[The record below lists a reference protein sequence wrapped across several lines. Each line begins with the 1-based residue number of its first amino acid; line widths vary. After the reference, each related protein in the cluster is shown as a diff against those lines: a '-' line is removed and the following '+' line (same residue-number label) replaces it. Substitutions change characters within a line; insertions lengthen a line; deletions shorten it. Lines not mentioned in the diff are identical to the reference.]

1 VDKEYS
7 RNLGQEIGIE
17 LVTRDASNDTQDDTV
32 MVHNVTDI
40 PVVDG
45 NADDPCWSRTD
56 WQEIGQTWMP
66 YDAFVLSDDFTG
78 RYKCVWNKDSSR
90 IYFLVEIKDDA
101 LVDGYQLGNGD
112 YYKYDVLE
120 LFVDEDNSGGM
131 HRIDQ
136 GSQNAENAFAY
147 HMNVDF
153 PGIGNTTSELRAM
166 DQFQGTQIKNYSD
179 HLPEFVL
186 KQYSHENIYEFSLE
200 LYSDDFDVANPEDS
214 RVTLTENKYIGFSMA
229 YCDNDDPD
237 EYPKTRDNFF
247 GSVEVAHQD
256 SNNHW
261 LNADDF
267 GTMKLV
273 DTTSTNAIANRDKH
287 SIVSDFKLAQ
297 NYPNPFNPATTIE
310 YNLPEKSQV
319 RIEVFDVTGSRV
331 TILVNQK
338 QNAGIH
344 SVTWNA
350 SDLPTGVYFYKIS
363 ADHFTAVKKCMLIK

>member
-1 VDKEYS
+1 IDV
-7 RNLGQEIGIE
+7 
-17 LVTRDASNDTQDDTV
+17 
-32 MVHNVTDI
+32 

-45 NADDPCWSRTD
+45 NADDACWSRTD

-78 RYKCVWNKDSSR
+78 RYKCVWNKDSNR

-101 LVDGYQLGNGD
+101 LVDGYQFGNGD

-153 PGIGNTTSELRAM
+153 PGIDNATSELLAM
-166 DQFQGTQIKNYSD
+166 DQFQGTQIKNYAN
-179 HLPEFVL
+179 HFPEFVL
-186 KQYSHENIYEFSLE
+186 KQYSHKNIYEFSLK
-200 LYSDDFDVANPEDS
+200 LYSDDFDAANPEES
-214 RVTLTENKYIGFSMA
+214 RVALTENKYIGFSMA

-261 LNADDF
+261 INADHF

-331 TILVNQK
+331 TILVNQN

-350 SDLPTGVYFYKIS
+350 SELPTGVYFYKIS